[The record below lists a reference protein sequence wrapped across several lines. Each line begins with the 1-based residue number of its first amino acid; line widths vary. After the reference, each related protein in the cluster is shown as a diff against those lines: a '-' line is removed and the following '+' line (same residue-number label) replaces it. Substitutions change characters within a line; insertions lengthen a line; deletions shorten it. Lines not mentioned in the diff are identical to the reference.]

1 MIYANGLYGN
11 DHDILALLID
21 IDCRRLM
28 RIGTSSGEFRDLF
41 MPFVLMSSPS
51 AFNSWGVMGSRQL
64 WTGNSQSPSSSMDNP
79 PRQIRAALL
88 LALERRLAAFAVHS
102 PAAPPGFGPFTDR
115 QATFTAHGIIYG

>member
-1 MIYANGLYGN
+1 VIYANGLYGN

-51 AFNSWGVMGSRQL
+51 AFNSCGEPMMVDLVARITW
-64 WTGNSQSPSSSMDNP
+64 
-79 PRQIRAALL
+79 
-88 LALERRLAAFAVHS
+88 LARPTIL
-102 PAAPPGFGPFTDR
+102 PGWR
-115 QATFTAHGIIYG
+115 WV